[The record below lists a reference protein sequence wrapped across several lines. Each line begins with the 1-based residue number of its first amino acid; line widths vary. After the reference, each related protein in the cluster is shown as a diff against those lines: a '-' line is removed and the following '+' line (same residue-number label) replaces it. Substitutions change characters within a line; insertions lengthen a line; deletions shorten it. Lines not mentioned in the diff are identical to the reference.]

1 MLASITFR
9 VVDAT
14 GGTDLILSNVT
25 LSDPN
30 ATRIDALINNGRVV
44 IGGMPPCEAIISI
57 PNITSTVTASAP
69 IEIKNATNIGS
80 CDLTLFFDPSVVRVS
95 NVSGG
100 DFDFISSNLENTTA
114 GSIRIAAFQGPS
126 AGLNGDVVVANVTF
140 MAVGSVG
147 SSTPL
152 TLDVTTLKDAS
163 PACSPIPYCIE
174 NGTLVIYQCQDRSE
188 DEGGTGG
195 GGGTGYT
202 TSSSTSSTTT
212 TPAPSRVMITEP
224 EPEPTLP
231 APVPPGSNSIESP
244 GPLSNEEKIENKN
257 RELTSM
263 SKGNVL
269 FIAALLVVFIL
280 GVTVTGYYIYYRKSK
295 R

>member
-1 MLASITFR
+1 MNKIGI
-9 VVDAT
+9 
-14 GGTDLILSNVT
+14 GGWLILVLGIGLAGLFLTPIVIAKGCKISVEDFEVESGGNV
-25 LSDPN
+25 N
-30 ATRIDALINNGRVV
+30 VAIKIENGVNV
-44 IGGMPPCEAIISI
+44 
-57 PNITSTVTASAP
+57 
-69 IEIKNATNIGS
+69 GS
-80 CDLTLFFDPSVVRVS
+80 LDLTLFFDPSVVRVS

-100 DFDFISSNLENTTA
+100 GFDFISSNLENTTA

-140 MAVGSVG
+140 MVVGSVG

-224 EPEPTLP
+224 EPTLP
-231 APVPPGSNSIESP
+231 APVLPGSNSIESP

-269 FIAALLVVFIL
+269 FIAALLVVLIL

>member
-1 MLASITFR
+1 MNKIGI
-9 VVDAT
+9 
-14 GGTDLILSNVT
+14 GGWLILVLGIGLAGLFLTPIVIAKGCKISVEDFEVESGGNV
-25 LSDPN
+25 N
-30 ATRIDALINNGRVV
+30 VAIKIENGANV
-44 IGGMPPCEAIISI
+44 
-57 PNITSTVTASAP
+57 
-69 IEIKNATNIGS
+69 GS
-80 CDLTLFFDPSVVRVS
+80 LDLTLFFDPSVVRVS
-95 NVSGG
+95 NISGG
-100 DFDFISSNLENTTA
+100 DFDFIFSNLENTTA
-114 GSIRIAAFQGPS
+114 GSARIAAFQGPS

-163 PACSPIPYCIE
+163 PACSPILYCIE
-174 NGTLVIYQCQDRSE
+174 NGTLVIYQCKDRSE

-202 TSSSTSSTTT
+202 TSSSTSSTT

-269 FIAALLVVFIL
+269 FIVALLVVFIL
-280 GVTVTGYYIYYRKSK
+280 GVIGYYIYCRKSK

>member
-1 MLASITFR
+1 MNKIGI
-9 VVDAT
+9 
-14 GGTDLILSNVT
+14 GGWLILVLGIGLAGLFLTPIVIAKGCKISVEDFEVESGRNV
-25 LSDPN
+25 N
-30 ATRIDALINNGRVV
+30 VAIKIENGVNV
-44 IGGMPPCEAIISI
+44 
-57 PNITSTVTASAP
+57 
-69 IEIKNATNIGS
+69 GS
-80 CDLTLFFDPSVVRVS
+80 LDLTLFFDPSVVRVS

-114 GSIRIAAFQGPS
+114 GSARIAAFQGPS
-126 AGLNGDVVVANVTF
+126 AGLNGNVVVANVTF

-174 NGTLVIYQCQDRSE
+174 NGTLVIYQCKDRSE

-195 GGGTGYT
+195 GSGTGYT
-202 TSSSTSSTTT
+202 TSSTTSSTTT
-212 TPAPSRVMITEP
+212 TPAPSRVMIT

-280 GVTVTGYYIYYRKSK
+280 GVIGYYIYCRKSK

>member
-1 MLASITFR
+1 MNKIGI
-9 VVDAT
+9 
-14 GGTDLILSNVT
+14 GGWLILVLGIGLAGLFLTPIVIAKGCKISVEDFEVESGGNV
-25 LSDPN
+25 N
-30 ATRIDALINNGRVV
+30 VAIKIENGANV
-44 IGGMPPCEAIISI
+44 
-57 PNITSTVTASAP
+57 
-69 IEIKNATNIGS
+69 GS
-80 CDLTLFFDPSVVRVS
+80 LDLTLFFDPSVVRVS

-100 DFDFISSNLENTTA
+100 DFDFIFSNLENTTA

-174 NGTLVIYQCQDRSE
+174 NGTLVIYQCKDRSE

-269 FIAALLVVFIL
+269 FIVALLVVFIL
-280 GVTVTGYYIYYRKSK
+280 GVIGYYIYCRKSK

>member
-1 MLASITFR
+1 MNKIGI
-9 VVDAT
+9 
-14 GGTDLILSNVT
+14 GGWLILVLGIGLAGLFLTPIVIAKGCKISVEDFEVESEGNV
-25 LSDPN
+25 N
-30 ATRIDALINNGRVV
+30 VAIKIENGVNV
-44 IGGMPPCEAIISI
+44 
-57 PNITSTVTASAP
+57 
-69 IEIKNATNIGS
+69 GS
-80 CDLTLFFDPSVVRVS
+80 LDLTLFFDPSVVRVS
-95 NVSGG
+95 NVSNVSGG
-100 DFDFISSNLENTTA
+100 DFDFIFSNLENTTA

-126 AGLNGDVVVANVTF
+126 AGLNDDVVVANVTF

-163 PACSPIPYCIE
+163 PACNPIPYCIE
-174 NGTLVIYQCQDRSE
+174 NGTLVIYQCKDRSE

-202 TSSSTSSTTT
+202 TSSSTLSTTT
-212 TPAPSRVMITEP
+212 TPAPSRVMIT

-280 GVTVTGYYIYYRKSK
+280 GVTVTGYYIYYRKS
-295 R
+295 RR

>member
-1 MLASITFR
+1 MNKIGI
-9 VVDAT
+9 
-14 GGTDLILSNVT
+14 GGWLILVLGIGLAGLFLTPIVIAKGCKISVEDFEVESGGNV
-25 LSDPN
+25 N
-30 ATRIDALINNGRVV
+30 VAIKIENGANV
-44 IGGMPPCEAIISI
+44 
-57 PNITSTVTASAP
+57 
-69 IEIKNATNIGS
+69 GS
-80 CDLTLFFDPSVVRVS
+80 LDLTLFFDPSVVRVS

-100 DFDFISSNLENTTA
+100 DFDFIFSNLENTTA

-126 AGLNGDVVVANVTF
+126 AGLNDNVVVANVTF

-174 NGTLVIYQCQDRSE
+174 NGTLVIYQCKDRSE

-269 FIAALLVVFIL
+269 FIVALLVVFIL
-280 GVTVTGYYIYYRKSK
+280 GVIGYYIYCRKSK

>member
-1 MLASITFR
+1 MNKIGI
-9 VVDAT
+9 
-14 GGTDLILSNVT
+14 GGWLILVLGIGLAGLFSTPIVIAKGCKISVEDFEVESGGNV
-25 LSDPN
+25 N
-30 ATRIDALINNGRVV
+30 VAIKIENGVNV
-44 IGGMPPCEAIISI
+44 
-57 PNITSTVTASAP
+57 
-69 IEIKNATNIGS
+69 GS
-80 CDLTLFFDPSVVRVS
+80 LDLTLFFDPSVVRVS
-95 NVSGG
+95 NISGG

-140 MAVGSVG
+140 MVVGSVG

-202 TSSSTSSTTT
+202 TSSTTSSTTT

-224 EPEPTLP
+224 EPTLP
-231 APVPPGSNSIESP
+231 APVLPGSNSIESP

-269 FIAALLVVFIL
+269 FIAALLVVLIL

>member
-1 MLASITFR
+1 MNKIGI
-9 VVDAT
+9 
-14 GGTDLILSNVT
+14 GGWLILVLGIGLAGLFLTPIVIAKGCKILVEDFEVESEGNV
-25 LSDPN
+25 N
-30 ATRIDALINNGRVV
+30 VAIKIENGVNV
-44 IGGMPPCEAIISI
+44 
-57 PNITSTVTASAP
+57 
-69 IEIKNATNIGS
+69 GS
-80 CDLTLFFDPSVVRVS
+80 LDLTLFFDPSVVRVS

-100 DFDFISSNLENTTA
+100 DFDFIFSNLENTTA

-126 AGLNGDVVVANVTF
+126 AGLNDNVVVANVTF

-163 PACSPIPYCIE
+163 PACNPIPYCIE
-174 NGTLVIYQCQDRSE
+174 NGTLVIYQCKDRSE

-269 FIAALLVVFIL
+269 FIVALLVVFIL
-280 GVTVTGYYIYYRKSK
+280 GVIGYYIYCRKSK